1 MLPRWRP
8 TWRAVGEQ
16 PLRALGC
23 AYFRLSWS
31 VTVAVWL
38 RLPLVPVIVSVT
50 IPGLLLLL
58 VWIVRVDVAEVL
70 GGLNVAVAPGGR
82 PLTLKATV
90 PVKPPLGVT
99 ATV

>member
-1 MLPRWRP
+1 MKRFRLDSEE
-8 TWRAVGEQ
+8 AAG
-16 PLRALGC
+16 GC

-31 VTVAVWL
+31 ATVVVWL

-58 VWIVRVDVAEVL
+58 VWIVSVDVAEVL

-90 PVKPPLGVT
+90 PVKPPLGAT